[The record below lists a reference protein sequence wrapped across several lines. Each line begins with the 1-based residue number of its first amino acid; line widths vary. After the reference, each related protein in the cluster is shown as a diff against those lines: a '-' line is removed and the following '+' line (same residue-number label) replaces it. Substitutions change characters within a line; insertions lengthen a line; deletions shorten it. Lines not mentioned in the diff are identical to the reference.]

1 MNDKERR
8 FEEVIKPE
16 DRLNEEL
23 LDDVLGGAK
32 CRTGE
37 ITKISCDTG
46 ETD

>member
-23 LDDVLGGAK
+23 LDDVLGGAICK
-32 CRTGE
+32 VGE
-37 ITKISCDTG
+37 STTTKCDTG
-46 ETD
+46 EI